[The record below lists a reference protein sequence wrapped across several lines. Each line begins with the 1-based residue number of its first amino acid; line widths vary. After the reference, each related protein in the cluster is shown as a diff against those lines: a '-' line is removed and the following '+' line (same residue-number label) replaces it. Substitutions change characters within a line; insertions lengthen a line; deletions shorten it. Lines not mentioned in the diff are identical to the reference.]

1 MKKRNNVSDW
11 KIPVT
16 WEMSG
21 FIEVPEDKC
30 PTLREAMKYA
40 TSDEVDLPDGEYVDS
55 SFRLAHEIDEIDV
68 VREVY
73 NNNRADAAREN
84 SRKKRPESN
93 PKPNTNHYEIGYL
106 DYQGRKHEFTVDAE
120 SFGFATDALYRK
132 KWRDDPE
139 IIKVVENGIV
149 VIEE

>member
-1 MKKRNNVSDW
+1 MNEKW

-21 FIEVPEDKC
+21 FIEVSEDKC
-30 PTLREAMKYA
+30 PTLKEAMKYA
-40 TSDEVDLPDGEYVDS
+40 ASDEVDLPDGEYVDS
-55 SFRLAHEIDEIDV
+55 SFRLTHEMDEIDV

-73 NNNRADAAREN
+73 NNNRADAACEN
-84 SRKKRPESN
+84 SKKKRPEPN

-106 DYQGRKHEFTVDAE
+106 DYKGKKHEFTVDAE

-132 KWRDDPE
+132 RWGDDPE

>member
-1 MKKRNNVSDW
+1 MKNW

-40 TSDEVDLPDGEYVDS
+40 TSDEVNLPDGEYVDS
-55 SFRLAHEIDEIDV
+55 SFRLTHEMDEIDV

-73 NNNRADAAREN
+73 NNNRADAACEN
-84 SRKKRPESN
+84 SKKKRPESN
-93 PKPNTNHYEIGYL
+93 QKPNKNHYEIGYL
-106 DYQGRKHEFTVDAE
+106 DYKGKKHEFTVDAE

-132 KWRDDPE
+132 KWGDDPE

>member
-1 MKKRNNVSDW
+1 MNKKW

-21 FIEVPEDKC
+21 FIEVSEDKC
-30 PTLREAMKYA
+30 PTLKEAMKYA
-40 TSDEVDLPDGEYVDS
+40 ASDEVDLPDGEYVDS
-55 SFRLAHEIDEIDV
+55 SFRLTHEMDEIDV
-68 VREVY
+68 VREFY
-73 NNNRADAAREN
+73 NNNRADAACEN
-84 SRKKRPESN
+84 SKKERPESN
-93 PKPNTNHYEIGYL
+93 QKPNKNHYEIGYL
-106 DYQGRKHEFTVDAE
+106 DYKGRKHEFTVDAE

-132 KWRDDPE
+132 KWGDDPE

>member
-1 MKKRNNVSDW
+1 MNEKW

-21 FIEVPEDKC
+21 FIEVSC
-30 PTLREAMKYA
+30 PTLKEAMEYA
-40 TSDEVDLPDGEYVDS
+40 ASDEVDLPDGEYVDS
-55 SFRLAHEIDEIDV
+55 SFRLTHEMDEIDV

-73 NNNRADAAREN
+73 NNNRADAACEN
-84 SRKKRPESN
+84 SKKKRPKDN
-93 PKPNTNHYEIGYL
+93 PKSNTNHYEIGYL
-106 DYQGRKHEFTVDAE
+106 DYKGKKHEFTVDAE

-132 KWRDDPE
+132 RWGDDPE

>member
-1 MKKRNNVSDW
+1 MNKKW

-21 FIEVPEDKC
+21 FIEVSKDKC
-30 PTLREAMKYA
+30 PTLKEAMKYA
-40 TSDEVDLPDGEYVDS
+40 TSAEADLPDGEYVDS
-55 SFRLAHEIDEIDV
+55 SFRLTHGMEEIET

-73 NNNRADAAREN
+73 NNNEADVRRD
-84 SRKKRPESN
+84 SKKKRPESN
-93 PKPNTNHYEIGYL
+93 PKPNMNHYEIGYL
-106 DYQGRKHEFTVDAE
+106 DYKGRKHEFTVDAE

-132 KWRDDPE
+132 KWGDDPE